1 MFDIWCD
8 TFKRQ
13 CVLVDIKL
21 ISGGNLENRGIASNV
36 KLERHHIIRGL
47 FFINMGI
54 LPIVLSL
61 KKDTLGENWG
71 QDMSP
76 GCYDL
81 C

>member
-8 TFKRQ
+8 TFKKVNVFWWILNLSVGKFREQRHRKQ
-13 CVLVDIKL
+13 CEVGEAPHYK
-21 ISGGNLENRGIASNV
+21 GT
-36 KLERHHIIRGL
+36 

-76 GCYDL
+76 GCYGL